1 MGLDSVIPSY
11 VDRPGI
17 EVGLHDAEAVFND
30 PAAAIQSDD
39 GRCGVLKV
47 SAQGI
52 EAVEAGLLVYH
63 LLIERVAFYLGEFAV
78 RGAVLGLDEALGVIR
93 TPFPACIHSASVAV
107 NEADVRP
114 NMIGTARNLRAV
126 PFCFSLGLESSTD
139 RAVFMDEPVSP
150 ST

>member
-1 MGLDSVIPSY
+1 MLACTIHLLLQVLVYQQGKEAGEEVGLDSVIPSY

-78 RGAVLGLDEALGVIR
+78 
-93 TPFPACIHSASVAV
+93 
-107 NEADVRP
+107 
-114 NMIGTARNLRAV
+114 

>member
-1 MGLDSVIPSY
+1 MLACTINLLLQVLVYQQGKEAGEEVGLDSVIPSY

-93 TPFPACIHSASVAV
+93 TLEVA
-107 NEADVRP
+107 P
-114 NMIGTARNLRAV
+114 
-126 PFCFSLGLESSTD
+126 
-139 RAVFMDEPVSP
+139 
-150 ST
+150 